1 MSIRSQ
7 LAAPALVVVTA
18 AALAVPTGQQAAAR
32 SAPAAAV
39 TEVTNGC
46 VDSVPEPDTTIPVKI
61 CYTLFKPAGAS
72 RTAQVPMILHS
83 HGWGGSRTR
92 SEVAVQPWLDA
103 GFGVLSFDQRAHGE
117 STGVAH
123 VMNPAFEGQDV
134 VKIVDLIAGLDWV
147 EKERRGDPV
156 LGSVGGSYG
165 GGFQFAGAFAE
176 LREHGRTRIDALAPE
191 ITWWDLK
198 QSLAPDN
205 VPRVQWLQLLFASG
219 GHKLPPAIQDAFRSS
234 ISTGV
239 WPTGEQGRQVDAF
252 FAKNGPSW
260 QVSRGRR
267 LDIPV
272 LLGQGLTDN
281 LFPLQQGLRNFDRA
295 LTRKARSQ
303 SMLVGYNGGH
313 TLPSVLP
320 PGFGT
325 PGDPCSQTLGSA
337 SFRDLSIRFMQL
349 RLLGKRTGLTGFGRY
364 HLATADGR
372 CVTQKH
378 LSPNTV
384 RRLGPIVSTSAAGQ
398 PFAVKVANGPV
409 TLAGPAY
416 LSARVQSLAPGSRA
430 FFALSVGTTAADARI
445 IQNNSVPMHEPTTVA
460 HARRVLELAA
470 TAVDV
475 PAGKSLFLTVS
486 PVADMYA
493 AAAGPAPGELR
504 LDHVRL
510 HLHRVP

>member
-1 MSIRSQ
+1 MSIRSR
-7 LAAPALVVVTA
+7 LATPALVVLTA
-18 AALAVPTGQQAAAR
+18 TALAVPTGQQA
-32 SAPAAAV
+32 SAEPVVAAA
-39 TEVTNGC
+39 EVTNGC
-46 VDSVPEPDTTIPVKI
+46 VDSVPEPDTTTPVKI

-72 RTAQVPMILHS
+72 ADAQVPMILHS
-83 HGWGGSRTR
+83 HGWAGSRTR
-92 SEVAVQPWLDA
+92 SEAAVQPWLDA

-123 VMNPAFEGQDV
+123 VMNPAFEGKDV

-147 EKERRGDPV
+147 EQERRGDPV

-165 GGFQFAGAFAE
+165 GGFQFAGAFTE
-176 LREHGRTRIDALAPE
+176 LQEHGRTRFDALAPE

-205 VPRVQWLQLLFASG
+205 IPRAWWLQLLYASG
-219 GHKLPPAIQDAFRSS
+219 GHRLPPEMQRLFQ
-234 ISTGV
+234 TYLV
-239 WPTGEQGRQVDAF
+239 QGRWPDGEDGKLADAF
-252 FAKNGPSW
+252 FAKNGPAW
-260 QVSRGRR
+260 HVSQGRR

-313 TLPSVLP
+313 TLPSNLP

-325 PGDPCSQTLGSA
+325 PGDPCSQALGSA

-349 RLLGKRTGLTGFGRY
+349 RLQGENTGLTGFGRY
-364 HLATADGR
+364 HLATADGSR
-372 CVTQKH
+372 CVSERH
-378 LSPNTV
+378 LFPNAV
-384 RRLGPIVSTSAAGQ
+384 RRLDPLVSTSAAGQ
-398 PFAVKVANGPV
+398 PFAVKVADGPI

-416 LSARVQSLAPGSRA
+416 LSARVRSLAPGSRA
-430 FFALSVGTTAADARI
+430 FFALSVGNTAADAKI
-445 IQNNSVPMHEPTTVA
+445 IQNNSVPMHEPIPVSRA
-460 HARRVLELAA
+460 QRLLELAA
-470 TAVDV
+470 TAVAV
-475 PAGKSLFLTVS
+475 PAGQSLFLTVS
-486 PVADMYA
+486 PIADMYGG
-493 AAAGPAPGELR
+493 AAGPAPGELR

-510 HLHRVP
+510 FLHRVG